1 MRRCLVGLQF
11 RRCSPGSSRA
21 PPQMRVTAVTEAEAC
36 TAPTSTVP
44 AAAIGGCAR
53 ATAVRGFGLSG
64 ILPGLWLGRI
74 W

>member
-11 RRCSPGSSRA
+11 RRCSPGASRA

-44 AAAIGGCAR
+44 AVSCTLEPGQELGFQVVDCPILR
-53 ATAVRGFGLSG
+53 RG
-64 ILPGLWLGRI
+64 
-74 W
+74 